1 MRVSVRAIGLRS
13 RIYVSDS
20 VSCTESEDSSSRD
33 ASTTSASLRCD
44 SPMLRNCMR
53 PRVLIVDDEAPARER
68 LRSLLTEL
76 DQVDV
81 IGEADTGEEAVLR
94 AAELAP
100 DVVLLDVRMPGID
113 GIEAAKHMNV
123 LEQPPA
129 VIFTTAFDEYA
140 MKAFDA
146 QAVGY
151 LLKPIRKEK
160 LAAALA
166 HASRL
171 TQPLLQKIAET
182 RSHIAVRY
190 REGLRLIPVE
200 DVQYFFAEQKYTTVK
215 HLKGED
221 LIEDSLRSL
230 EDEFGSAF
238 VRAHRNAL
246 VSVRYLEGIE
256 RNSDGQYFVRLR
268 GCEAPLQVSRRMA
281 SELRE
286 RFRI

>member
-1 MRVSVRAIGLRS
+1 MK
-13 RIYVSDS
+13 
-20 VSCTESEDSSSRD
+20 T
-33 ASTTSASLRCD
+33 
-44 SPMLRNCMR
+44 
-53 PRVLIVDDEAPARER
+53 RVLIVDDEAPARAR
-68 LRSLLTEL
+68 LRSLLAEL
-76 DQVDV
+76 DQADV
-81 IGEADTGEEAVLR
+81 IGEAVTGEQAVER
-94 AAELAP
+94 TVELAP

-113 GIEAAKHMNV
+113 GIEAARHMNL

-129 VIFTTAFDEYA
+129 VIFTTAYDEYA

-171 TQPLLQKIAET
+171 TRPQLQKLGSRTEG
-182 RSHIAVRY
+182 RSHIAVKH
-190 REGLRLIPVE
+190 REGLRLIPLDE
-200 DVQYFFAEQKYTTVK
+200 VQFFFAEQKYTTVR

-221 LIEDSLRSL
+221 LIEDSLRAL
-230 EDEFGSAF
+230 EDGFGSAF
-238 VRAHRNAL
+238 VRVHRNAL
-246 VSVRYLEGIE
+246 VSVRYLERIE
-256 RNSDGQYFVRLR
+256 RNADGQYFVRLR